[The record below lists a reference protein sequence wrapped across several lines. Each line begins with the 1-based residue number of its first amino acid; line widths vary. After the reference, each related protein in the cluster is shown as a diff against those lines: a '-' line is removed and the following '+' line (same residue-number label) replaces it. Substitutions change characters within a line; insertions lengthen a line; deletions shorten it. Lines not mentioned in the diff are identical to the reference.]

1 MLFWSSMRHVIS
13 PILALALALPVIAC
27 SGSEEPAPGSAS
39 GASTATP
46 GGPGASKKSPADTKD
61 SPDGVVGDD
70 GAPATTDTKND
81 RADPD
86 AKPGTGP
93 GAKPEPDGPDAPAG
107 PPKPATEILL
117 EEVYVIMND
126 SRGGTWYCTGTLVS
140 RDTVV
145 TAGHCLEEG
154 RFRNYQ
160 ITAPLAEGSPTVA
173 GTRPLPMSNEFDAV
187 ENPDLGFLKLKTPID
202 LPAYAVLT
210 DISKDVENGKPFTA
224 AAVVRE
230 REKPISPL
238 HEVNGLAVK
247 STVPDGYRHGFGVTL
262 FSNGGDSG
270 AGIFLVENG
279 HVTHKMIGVAR
290 QPDFDSK
297 TDQLTRIDPDIL
309 SWLRTNGAL

>member
-1 MLFWSSMRHVIS
+1 MLFWSSMRPAIS
-13 PILALALALPVIAC
+13 PILALALALALAHSLIAC
-27 SGSEEPAPGSAS
+27 NSSEEPAPGSAS
-39 GASTATP
+39 GASTTTP
-46 GGPGASKKSPADTKD
+46 AGPGASRRSPADTKD
-61 SPDGVVGDD
+61 SP
-70 GAPATTDTKND
+70 GAPATTETKND
-81 RADPD
+81 PADPD
-86 AKPGTGP
+86 AKP
-93 GAKPEPDGPDAPAG
+93 EPDAPDAPAG

-117 EEVYVIMND
+117 EEVYVLMND
-126 SRGGTWYCTGTLVS
+126 SRGGTWYCTGTLIS

-173 GTRPLPMSNEFDAV
+173 GTRPLPMSNEFEAV

-210 DISKDVENGKPFTA
+210 DISKDVENGEPFTA

-309 SWLRTNGAL
+309 SWLKTNGAL